1 MHFLFIGEGTEY
13 KNIEKWIENKK
24 ASNINLLP
32 AVSDIEY
39 QSILKECDVG
49 IISLRSSFKTDNFP
63 NKIMNYMEYQLP
75 ILASVNP
82 GNELIELIEDNKN
95 GLVANNGEDE
105 QLFKN
110 ATKLIEDSELRE
122 KMGLNGYKLLKEK
135 FDSNKAVNSIL
146 IALDDK

>member
-1 MHFLFIGEGTEY
+1 
-13 KNIEKWIENKK
+13 
-24 ASNINLLP
+24 
-32 AVSDIEY
+32 
-39 QSILKECDVG
+39 
-49 IISLRSSFKTDNFP
+49 
-63 NKIMNYMEYQLP
+63 MEYQLP